1 MSTQCFN
8 AAPLTTVKQALGQP
22 EGYLGFSSLSWPAE
36 HIDTAIAFELY
47 KGQGK
52 VINLKDWFD
61 AFCERMK
68 PDVRRINVVVCVC
81 VCCVCVYVCVYVCV
95 CVCVCV
101 CVRACV
107 CDG

>member
-1 MSTQCFN
+1 VVVLRVVSTQCFN

-22 EGYLGFSSLSWPAE
+22 EGYLGFSSLAWPAE

-68 PDVRRINVVVCVC
+68 PDVRHINLMRVRVRWCVC
-81 VCCVCVYVCVYVCV
+81 VWACAFGR
-95 CVCVCV
+95 
-101 CVRACV
+101 VRWLIC
-107 CDG
+107 G

>member
-1 MSTQCFN
+1 
-8 AAPLTTVKQALGQP
+8 LTTVKQALSQP

-68 PDVRRINVVVCVC
+68 PDVRRIDI
-81 VCCVCVYVCVYVCV
+81 VCCVCVCVLCCV
-95 CVCVCV
+95 CVVCV
-101 CVRACV
+101 VCVVVRAV
-107 CDG
+107 VRVRWLIYG

>member
-1 MSTQCFN
+1 VSTQCFN

-81 VCCVCVYVCVYVCV
+81 VC
-95 CVCVCV
+95 V

-107 CDG
+107 RARAHACMRVRWLICG